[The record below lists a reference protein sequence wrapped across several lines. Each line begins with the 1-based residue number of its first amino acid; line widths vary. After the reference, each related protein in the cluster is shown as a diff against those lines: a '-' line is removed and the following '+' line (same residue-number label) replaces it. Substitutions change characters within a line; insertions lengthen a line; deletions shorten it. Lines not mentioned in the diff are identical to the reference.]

1 MIVLA
6 MMTFLPK
13 PSGRRPALLLISTLA
28 LAGCFY
34 PAQGTP
40 PPVEKTQITVET
52 PYDLTWDATITV
64 IKNNN
69 YHLQAQDP
77 VHGVLEVQSNHF
89 SLADVD
95 CGIISSVGGK
105 YPVEPDP
112 GASAVYNFVVKP
124 NGTESTT
131 VAVQAT
137 FDVSLRVPF
146 HPISDAVCISRGVQ
160 EARLLN
166 EVAEQA
172 KTEHRPYQG
181 GKVNL
186 HVDPLDYGKITK

>member
-1 MIVLA
+1 
-6 MMTFLPK
+6 MMTFLREGPK
-13 PSGRRPALLLISTLA
+13 RRSALLLVSTL
-28 LAGCFY
+28 LLTGCFY
-34 PAQGTP
+34 PAKGIP
-40 PPVEKTQITVET
+40 PPAEKTQITVDT
-52 PYDLTWDATITV
+52 PYDLTWDAAIAV

-95 CGIISSVGGK
+95 CGAVSSIGGK

-124 NGTESTT
+124 NGTESST

-137 FDVSLRVPF
+137 FDVMLRVPF
-146 HPISDAVCISRGVQ
+146 HRITDAVCISRGVQ

-172 KTEHRPYQG
+172 KSEHRPYQS

-186 HVDPLDYGKITK
+186 NVDPLNYGRITK

>member
-1 MIVLA
+1 MASNLNGLVDRCAWLVV
-6 MMTFLPK
+6 
-13 PSGRRPALLLISTLA
+13 STLF

-34 PAQGTP
+34 PATATP
-40 PPVEKTQITVET
+40 PAVEKTQIVLDK
-52 PYDLTWDATITV
+52 PYDLAWDATIAV
-64 IKNNN
+64 IRNNN

-77 VHGVLEVQSNHF
+77 VHGVLEAQSNHF

-95 CGIISSVGGK
+95 CGTISSVGGK

-124 NGTESTT
+124 NGKESST

-146 HPISDAVCISRGVQ
+146 HPLSDTECISHGVQ

-172 KTEHRPYQG
+172 KTEHRPYHSNGSTLPEEPLPFG
-181 GKVNL
+181 G
-186 HVDPLDYGKITK
+186 I

>member
-1 MIVLA
+1 
-6 MMTFLPK
+6 MTSL
-13 PSGRRPALLLISTLA
+13 PSGLIRHCARLVIATLF

-34 PAQGTP
+34 PAMGTP
-40 PPVEKTQITVET
+40 PPVEKTQITVDT
-52 PYDLTWDATITV
+52 PYDLTWDAAIAV

-124 NGTESTT
+124 NGRESST

-146 HPISDAVCISRGVQ
+146 HRVSDTVCISRGVQ

-172 KTEHRPYQG
+172 KNEHRPYQS
-181 GKVNL
+181 GKVTMP
-186 HVDPLDYGKITK
+186 VQPLNYSGITK